1 MTATDGA
8 MDPGHGQGDGRGD
21 GQGDGQEEL
30 RREGER
36 IAQLIEDL
44 GAMAGAPVSQRVD
57 ELVRRL
63 MHLYGTGLANLL
75 RILAGD
81 QLQRL
86 DDAARERLRADEL
99 LSSLLVLHGIHPD
112 QEAVREYDPG
122 PGPGPAARG
131 PAASGLV
138 QIDLGRS
145 RGAKAEDEP

>member
-8 MDPGHGQGDGRGD
+8 MDPGQGQGDVQAD

-44 GAMAGAPVSQRVD
+44 GAMAGAPVGQRVD

-86 DDAARERLRADEL
+86 DDAARERLRADAL

-112 QEAVREYDPG
+112 QDAVREYDPG
-122 PGPGPAARG
+122 PDPAAQTRS
-131 PAASGLV
+131 ASGLV
-138 QIDLGRS
+138 RIDLSRS
-145 RGAKAEDEP
+145 RGAKAEGEP

>member
-1 MTATDGA
+1 MRT
-8 MDPGHGQGDGRGD
+8 GD
-21 GQGDGQEEL
+21 GQGDGQEDGQAEL

-44 GAMAGAPVSQRVD
+44 GAMAGAPVGQRVD

-63 MHLYGTGLANLL
+63 MHLYGTGLAHLL

-86 DDAARERLRADEL
+86 DDAARERLRADAL

-112 QEAVREYDPG
+112 QDAVREYDPG
-122 PGPGPAARG
+122 PIPRRGPGHIRPGPDRPRHDRRG
-131 PAASGLV
+131 N
-138 QIDLGRS
+138 
-145 RGAKAEDEP
+145 EDGP

>member
-8 MDPGHGQGDGRGD
+8 MDSGQARGD
-21 GQGDGQEEL
+21 GQGGGQEGGQEEL

-44 GAMAGAPVSQRVD
+44 GAMAGAPVGQRVD

-112 QEAVREYDPG
+112 QDAVREYDPG
-122 PGPGPAARG
+122 PDPGARA

-138 QIDLGRS
+138 HIDLGRS

>member
-1 MTATDGA
+1 MTAAESAT
-8 MDPGHGQGDGRGD
+8 DPGQA
-21 GQGDGQEEL
+21 QAQASAEENL

-44 GAMAGAPVSQRVD
+44 GAVGGAPIGQRVE

-63 MHLYGTGLANLL
+63 MHLYGTGLASLL

-81 QLQRL
+81 DLQRL
-86 DDAARERLRADEL
+86 DDAARGRLRADAL

-112 QEAVREYDPG
+112 VDAARDYDPG
-122 PGPGPAARG
+122 PDPDARAAA
-131 PAASGLV
+131 PPPPSGLV

-145 RGAKAEDEP
+145 RGAKGGAP

>member
-8 MDPGHGQGDGRGD
+8 TAPGAGQEDV
-21 GQGDGQEEL
+21 QENGQEEL

-44 GAMAGAPVSQRVD
+44 GAMAGAPVGQRVD

-86 DDAARERLRADEL
+86 DDAARERLRADAL

-112 QEAVREYDPG
+112 QDTADGHEDG
-122 PGPGPAARG
+122 P
-131 PAASGLV
+131 
-138 QIDLGRS
+138 
-145 RGAKAEDEP
+145 